1 IKYIAKEIFMKKN
14 NKQKDHPEVKEIE
27 NICDISPKTKITKDV
42 CEQVNNNR
50 DTNKKNSGNI
60 VN

>member
-1 IKYIAKEIFMKKN
+1 MKKN